1 MLVSSTENDE
11 HLLAKGNTSTSSPT
25 EMDMEEETPSELF
38 EINQDVLRASMV
50 EERDHEH
57 EGSLF
62 SFDFQNW
69 NDRVFVAVGAAEE
82 SSSSMDAL
90 EWTLRHVVTPSTMV
104 LLIHVFPVLRF
115 IPSPLGMIPRNQVK
129 PEMVQEYVTQERAK
143 KKKLLQEFLNK
154 CSASKVKVDVV
165 LIESSSIAKAIVE
178 IIPILKI
185 RKLVIGT
192 TQSSLRKLPPRRGSG
207 SGVAE
212 RRGRGSGIAY
222 WIFQNAL
229 DTCDVKIICEGKE
242 VIDQMIGWSHRI
254 SNGNSFR
261 STQEEEKPNGKPN
274 GSFWLKCF
282 IF

>member
-1 MLVSSTENDE
+1 MSVSSTEND
-11 HLLAKGNTSTSSPT
+11 KGNTSTLSSPT

-38 EINQDVLRASMV
+38 EINQDVLRASIV
-50 EERDHEH
+50 EEHEH

-104 LLIHVFPVLRF
+104 LLIHVFPVMRF
-115 IPSPLGMIPRNQVK
+115 IPSPLGMIPRHQVK

-143 KKKLLQEFLNK
+143 RKKLLQEFLNK

-165 LIESSSIAKAIVE
+165 LIESSNIAKAIVE

-192 TQSSLRKLPPRRGSG
+192 AQSSLRKPVSRR
-207 SGVAE
+207 E
-212 RRGRGSGIAY
+212 RGSGIAN

-229 DTCDVKIICEGKE
+229 DSCDVKFISEGKE

-261 STQEEEKPNGKPN
+261 SIKEEEKPNS
-274 GSFWLKCF
+274 SFWLKCF
-282 IF
+282 IC